1 MDRLSKDNTHLTVK
15 CYDIYYNFLS
25 KIPTRRSPFM
35 NQKILSRNNVKVI
48 GNGTRSMLFAPGFGC
63 DQSVWKFVAKAFEDD
78 YQVILFDYVG
88 SGNSDLRA
96 YDLNRY
102 STLDGYAQDVLDVC
116 SALDLKETI
125 FIGHSVGS
133 MIGMLASLS
142 TPEFFSHL
150 IMVGPSPCYLNDPP
164 DYYGGFEKEQLLGLI
179 DMLEKNYIGWAT
191 NFAATVMNNP
201 DRPELKQEL
210 EDRFCS
216 TDPIIA
222 RQFAEAAFFAD
233 NRNELSKV
241 TVPSLILQCS
251 DDIIAPSE
259 VGQYLYQH
267 LPNST
272 LTKME
277 ATGHCPHMS
286 HPEETVQLIHHYLK
300 KTSLEETQKIRGER
314 V

>member
-1 MDRLSKDNTHLTVK
+1 
-15 CYDIYYNFLS
+15 
-25 KIPTRRSPFM
+25 M

-48 GNGTRSMLFAPGFGC
+48 GNGTQSIIFAPGFGC
-63 DQSVWKFVAKAFEDD
+63 DQSVWTSVATALSDE
-78 YQVILFDYVG
+78 YQIILFDYVG

-96 YDLNRY
+96 YDMNRY

-116 SALDLKETI
+116 RALDLKEAV
-125 FIGHSVGS
+125 FVGHSVGS

-142 TPEFFSHL
+142 HPHYFSHL
-150 IMVGPSPCYLNDPP
+150 IMLGPSPCYLNDPP

-179 DMLEKNYIGWAT
+179 EMMEKNYIGWAT
-191 NFAATVMNNP
+191 VFAATLLNNTN
-201 DRPELKQEL
+201 RPEIKSEL
-210 EDRFCS
+210 AERFCS

-222 RQFAEAAFFAD
+222 RQFAEVTFFAD
-233 NRNELSKV
+233 NRKDLAKV

-251 DDIIAPSE
+251 DDIIAPSV

-267 LPNST
+267 LPDST
-272 LTKME
+272 LVKMV

-286 HPEETVQLIHHYLK
+286 HPEETVQVIRHFLK
-300 KTSLEETQKIRGER
+300 EATFNGRQADRGEP